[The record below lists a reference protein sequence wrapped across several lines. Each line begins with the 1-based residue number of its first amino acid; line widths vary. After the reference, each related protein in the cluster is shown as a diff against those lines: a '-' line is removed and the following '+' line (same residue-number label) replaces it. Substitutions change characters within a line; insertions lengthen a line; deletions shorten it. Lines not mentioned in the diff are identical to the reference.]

1 MIKVFQLILEDSL
14 AEGIALTK
22 YTSERHLGKRSCG
35 YSFGYGCREIL
46 LSSLQGTIEMGRN
59 TDFIYSSHS
68 FAKSLLGAS

>member
-1 MIKVFQLILEDSL
+1 MVTRLGMD
-14 AEGIALTK
+14 AEL
-22 YTSERHLGKRSCG
+22 
-35 YSFGYGCREIL
+35 L